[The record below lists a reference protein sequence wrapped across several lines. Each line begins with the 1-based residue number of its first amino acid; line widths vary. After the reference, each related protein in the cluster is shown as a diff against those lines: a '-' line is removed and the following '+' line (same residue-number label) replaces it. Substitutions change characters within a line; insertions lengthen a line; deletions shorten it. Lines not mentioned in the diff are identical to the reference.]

1 MTVVKNPILIDKV
14 TVQKGA
20 PVDNHVLKGTFFQP
34 TGVHDTYLF
43 YYPDGEQI
51 QTDPPVIA
59 GDIEFTFKL
68 KDMKD
73 IIWTISKLA
82 INDEFAIGSWS
93 NSRNT
98 NDDDGTFQAQA
109 GPSLGEEE
117 AASSASA

>member
-1 MTVVKNPILIDKV
+1 
-14 TVQKGA
+14 
-20 PVDNHVLKGTFFQP
+20 
-34 TGVHDTYLF
+34 VHDTYLF
-43 YYPDGEQI
+43 FYPDGEQI

-59 GDIEFTFKL
+59 GDIEFTFTL

-93 NSRNT
+93 NTRKT

-109 GPSLGEEE
+109 GPSLGQDE
-117 AASSASA
+117 AASSAKA